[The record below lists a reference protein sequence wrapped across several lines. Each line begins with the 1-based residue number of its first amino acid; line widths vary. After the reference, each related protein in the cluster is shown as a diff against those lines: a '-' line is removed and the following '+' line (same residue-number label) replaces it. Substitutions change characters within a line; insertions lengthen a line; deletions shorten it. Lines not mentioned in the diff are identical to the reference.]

1 MGCAGVDGDVNR
13 AVVEDAAVHEA
24 MAHIA
29 AAACAVYAD
38 ALRGEGAGDGR
49 RGDHGFE
56 QIFGLGEQ
64 CVFVL
69 AVFLGAV
76 RVGVEL
82 YRHPFAFDEPGISLR
97 ADEREKTF
105 AAGADVGGR
114 DDELGQCAA
123 PCIPLRNQL
132 AAQHARAVD
141 RLLARPGSGFGQVAV
156 RSRIGQQPQQRH
168 VAEETAAEF
177 AEQKP
182 RQNNENNQGAQSQDG
197 KGQGVLREEAGV
209 SRAQG
214 KPFRPTPRPKQEDE
228 QIGVDEQE
236 QQQKKDA
243 EGQPS
248 LAGADASRHER
259 DQPGAPADHPAR
271 RFAVAVEIRQTDA
284 I

>member
-76 RVGVEL
+76 VSESNCTAIHSRSMSL
-82 YRHPFAFDEPGISLR
+82 GISLR

-105 AAGADVGGR
+105 AA
-114 DDELGQCAA
+114 
-123 PCIPLRNQL
+123 
-132 AAQHARAVD
+132 
-141 RLLARPGSGFGQVAV
+141 
-156 RSRIGQQPQQRH
+156 
-168 VAEETAAEF
+168 
-177 AEQKP
+177 
-182 RQNNENNQGAQSQDG
+182 
-197 KGQGVLREEAGV
+197 
-209 SRAQG
+209 
-214 KPFRPTPRPKQEDE
+214 
-228 QIGVDEQE
+228 
-236 QQQKKDA
+236 
-243 EGQPS
+243 
-248 LAGADASRHER
+248 
-259 DQPGAPADHPAR
+259 R
-271 RFAVAVEIRQTDA
+271 R
-284 I
+284 